1 MPSQIHCQQRHS
13 PLRLHSHSHSH
24 RRPHPHLTALAALL
38 STTFA
43 LPLAAQTVT
52 PPAQPASAP
61 TAAAKESTDPQQ
73 IVISAQRR
81 MQPLQAVPLSVSA
94 LSGDQL
100 KNANVTTP
108 ERLEQLV
115 PGLRMGRSGSDL
127 RPAMRGTYTENVSAT
142 SDPRFGI
149 YVDDIYQ
156 SRTSQVP
163 PIVDLARVEVQKGP
177 QGTLYGRNSFGGN
190 LVFHSALPTDE
201 FEGGLDLSI
210 GNFTRHRAEGFLN
223 VPISEGIAVRFAG
236 LTEKTR
242 GYVENIGTGND
253 LGGESQ
259 QFVRGTM
266 RIAPPTLPALEVV
279 LRASHTDLGGEGQ
292 GGFGQKFL
300 GTLVDASLIRA
311 PGQSLTYNG
320 ITYDLPNGFNG
331 NSFTGTPLNVDS
343 RFRDGIPDINGADVG
358 IPVLA
363 DPYKVNY
370 AGDIFRKGSQ
380 QQYSAIIT
388 YDAGPVRLRSISSF
402 ADFDLIRTGS
412 SLTPVLLNY
421 SYQQTLAKT
430 YTQELQVL
438 SNDDRPGP
446 LQWIAGVYY
455 FNDTASD
462 RSVTNLNRNYVT
474 ATAPAGEQYYPFG
487 FTSLPSG
494 AGLNQRTGYDSF
506 SAFQQKTRST
516 AAYGQLSYT
525 LFEKLTLTGGLRY
538 TRDEKSVLSSRFNTA
553 ATGAGSYFA
562 HDINDPVDYACG
574 GFIPAN
580 SASVSASSEAV
591 AQAYNFVCANNTYSY
606 TNYRVAADYKFDRD
620 HMVYTSYSNG
630 THAGGFNSGAVTI
643 GGVPTLLPF
652 APEKVKAFEVGSKN
666 TLFNRMLTLNA
677 AAYINDYTDLHAQ
690 TSIPNPNAPLTSV
703 IALVQNVGKDRAYGL
718 DLEAVLRPTQDLRL
732 TMAYNYLNAKQLDYA
747 VNTFN
752 FGGTAGFCGIT
763 PSCVASTGEANTV
776 QGTPFPN
783 ARTDPNRF
791 VPVLDANGNPVVSG
805 GVPQVRYVLAG
816 TGRDGT
822 KYTAERAFSPKH
834 TIQFGL
840 AYSIGLGSAGTLTPE
855 FQTYYNSGYIL
866 TDLTPDYGNNAAF
879 TKTDLRL
886 TYVSVDGK
894 YTVQAFINNIE
905 DEATITRAV
914 YSNHRSLLVTFAPPR
929 SYGATVGIRF

>member
-1 MPSQIHCQQRHS
+1 MPRHIQRQS
-13 PLRLHSHSHSH
+13 PLHLHLS
-24 RRPHPHLTALAALL
+24 TLAALI

-43 LPLAAQTVT
+43 LPLAAQTVA

-61 TAAAKESTDPQQ
+61 AAGSNETTDPTVV
-73 IVISAQRR
+73 IVTAQRR
-81 MQPLQAVPLSVSA
+81 AEPLQTAPLSVSA
-94 LSGDQL
+94 LSGSQI

-115 PGLRMGRSGSDL
+115 PGLRMGRSGSDV
-127 RPAMRGTYTENVSAT
+127 RPALRGTYTENVSAT

-190 LVFHSALPTDE
+190 LVFHSALPTHQ

-210 GNFTRHRAEGFLN
+210 GRFTRHRAEGFLN

-242 GYVENIGTGND
+242 GYVENIGSGND
-253 LGGESQ
+253 LGGEAQ
-259 QFVRGTM
+259 KFVRGTVL
-266 RIAPPTLPALEVV
+266 IAPPSVPALEVV
-279 LRASHTDLGGEGQ
+279 LRASYTDLGGEGQ
-292 GGFGQKFL
+292 AGFGQKFL
-300 GTLVDASLIRA
+300 GTLVDRNLIRT

-320 ITYDLPNGFNG
+320 ITYNLPNGFNG
-331 NSFTGTPLNVDS
+331 NSFTGTPLAVDS

-358 IPVLA
+358 IPVPA

-380 QQYSAIIT
+380 QQYSAIIN
-388 YDAGPVRLRSISSF
+388 YDAGPVRLRSITSF

-430 YTQELQVL
+430 YTQEFQVL
-438 SNDDRPGP
+438 SNDDKPGP
-446 LQWIAGVYY
+446 LQWIVGAYF
-455 FNDTASD
+455 FNDTAVD
-462 RSVTNLNRNYVT
+462 RSVTNVNRDYVT
-474 ATAPAGEQYYPFG
+474 ATAPVGEQYYPFG
-487 FTSLPSG
+487 FTLLPSG
-494 AGLNQRTGYDSF
+494 TGLNQRTAFDSF
-506 SAFQQKTRST
+506 SAYQQKARST

-525 LFEKLTLTGGLRY
+525 LLEKLTLTGGVRH
-538 TRDEKSVLSSRFNTA
+538 TRDEKSVLSSRFNTSP
-553 ATGAGSYFA
+553 TGAGAYFA
-562 HDINDPVDYACG
+562 HGIDDPVDYACG
-574 GFIPAN
+574 GFIPA
-580 SASVSASSEAV
+580 SSTSVSASPTAV
-591 AQAYNFVCANNTYSY
+591 AQAYNFVCADNVYSY
-606 TNYRVAADYKFDRD
+606 TNYRAAADYKFNRD
-620 HMVYTSYSNG
+620 HMVYTSYSTG

-652 APEKVKAFEVGSKN
+652 APERVKAFEVGSKN
-666 TLFNRMLTLNA
+666 TLFDRMLTLNA
-677 AAYINDYTDLHAQ
+677 AAYINEYTDLHAQ

-703 IALVQNVGKDRAYGL
+703 IALVQNVGKDRAYGF
-718 DLEAVLRPTQDLRL
+718 DLEAVLRPTRDLRV
-732 TMAYNYLNAKQLDYA
+732 TMAYNFLNAKQLDYA

-763 PSCVASTGEANTV
+763 PSCVPATGEANTV

-791 VPVLDANGNPVVSG
+791 VPVRDANGNPVISG
-805 GVPQVRYVLAG
+805 GVPQVKYVLAG
-816 TGRDGT
+816 TGLDGT
-822 KYTAERAFSPKH
+822 KYTAKRAFSPKN
-834 TIQFGL
+834 TLQFGV
-840 AYSIGLGSAGTLTPE
+840 AYTFGLGSAGTLTPE
-855 FQTYYNSGYIL
+855 IQSYYNSGYIL
-866 TDLTPDYGNNAAF
+866 TDLTPEYGNNAAF

-886 TYVSVDGK
+886 TYRSLDGTF
-894 YTVQAFINNIE
+894 TVQAFVNNIE
-905 DEATITRAV
+905 DKATITRAV
-914 YSNHRSLLVTFAPPR
+914 YSNHRSLLVTYAPPR
-929 SYGATVGIRF
+929 SYGATVGLRF

>member
-1 MPSQIHCQQRHS
+1 MSRQVHCQQRQS
-13 PLRLHSHSHSH
+13 PMRTYPHLRL
-24 RRPHPHLTALAALL
+24 TTLAALL

-52 PPAQPASAP
+52 PPAQAASAP
-61 TAAAKESTDPQQ
+61 AAAAKEMTDPTL
-73 IVISAQRR
+73 IVITAQRR
-81 MQPLQAVPLSVSA
+81 AQPLQTAPLSVSA
-94 LSGDQL
+94 LTGDQL

-236 LTEKTR
+236 VTEKTR

-266 RIAPPTLPALEVV
+266 RIAPPTIPALEVV

-331 NSFTGTPLNVDS
+331 NSFTGTPLNVDT

-380 QQYSAIIT
+380 QQYSAIIN

-402 ADFDLIRTGS
+402 ADFDLIRTGG

-438 SNDDRPGP
+438 SNDDKPGP

-455 FNDTASD
+455 FDDTAID
-462 RSVTNLNRNYVT
+462 RSVTNVNRNYVT
-474 ATAPAGEQYYPFG
+474 TAAPAGQQYYPFG

-494 AGLNQRTGYDSF
+494 TGLNQRTGYDSF

-516 AAYGQLSYT
+516 AVYGQLSYT

-553 ATGAGSYFA
+553 ATGADSYFA

-580 SASVSASSEAV
+580 AASVSASSAAV

-606 TNYRVAADYKFDRD
+606 TNFRLAADYKLSRD

-630 THAGGFNSGAVTI
+630 THAGGFNSGPVTI
-643 GGVPTLLPF
+643 AGVRTLLPF
-652 APEKVKAFEVGSKN
+652 APEKVRAFEVGSKN
-666 TLFNRMLTLNA
+666 TFFNRMLTLNA
-677 AAYINDYTDLHAQ
+677 AAYLNDYTDLHAQ

-752 FGGTAGFCGIT
+752 FSGGASFCGGAT
-763 PSCVASTGEANTV
+763 PSCVAATGEANTV

-791 VPVLDANGNPVVSG
+791 VPVLDANGNQIVQS
-805 GVPQVRYVLAG
+805 GVPQFRYVLAG

-840 AYSIGLGSAGTLTPE
+840 AYTIGLGGAGTLTPE
-855 FQTYYNSGYIL
+855 IQTYYNSGYIL

>member
-1 MPSQIHCQQRHS
+1 MPRQIKRQ
-13 PLRLHSHSHSH
+13 
-24 RRPHPHLTALAALL
+24 PHPHLNALAALV
-38 STTFA
+38 SATFA

-52 PPAQPASAP
+52 PAAQPASAP
-61 TAAAKESTDPQQ
+61 TAAADEPTQ
-73 IVISAQRR
+73 IVVTAQRR
-81 MQPLQAVPLSVSA
+81 AEPLQTAPLSVSA
-94 LSGDQL
+94 LSGSQI

-115 PGLRMGRSGSDL
+115 PGLRMGRSGSDV

-149 YVDDIYQ
+149 YVDDVYQ

-190 LVFHSALPTDE
+190 LVFHSALPTDQ

-210 GNFTRHRAEGFLN
+210 GQFTRHRAEAFLN

-236 LTEKTR
+236 LTERTR
-242 GYVENIGTGND
+242 GYVENVGSGND

-259 QFVRGTM
+259 KFVRGTM
-266 RIAPPTLPALEVV
+266 RIAPPSIPALEVV
-279 LRASHTDLGGEGQ
+279 LRASYTDLGGEGQ
-292 GGFGQKFL
+292 GGFGQKYA
-300 GTLVDASLIRA
+300 GTLVDKSLIRP
-311 PGQSLTYNG
+311 PGQSLIYNG

-331 NSFTGTPLNVDS
+331 NSFTGTPLAVDS

-358 IPVLA
+358 IPVQT
-363 DPYKVNY
+363 DPYKVDY

-380 QQYSAIIT
+380 QQYSAIIN
-388 YDAGPVRLRSISSF
+388 YDAGPVRLRSITSF

-421 SYQQTLAKT
+421 SYQQTQAKT
-430 YTQELQVL
+430 STQEFQVL
-438 SNDDRPGP
+438 SNDDQPGP
-446 LQWIAGVYY
+446 VQWIVGAYF
-455 FNDTASD
+455 FNDTARD
-462 RSVTNLNRNYVT
+462 RSVTNVNRDYVT
-474 ATAPAGEQYYPFG
+474 ATAPVGQQYYPFG
-487 FTSLPSG
+487 FSLLPSG
-494 AGLNQRTGYDSF
+494 SGLNQRTAFDSF
-506 SAFQQKTRST
+506 SAYEQKARST

-525 LFEKLTLTGGLRY
+525 LLEKLTLTGGLRH
-538 TRDEKSVLSSRFNTA
+538 TRDAKSVLSSRFNTSP
-553 ATGAGSYFA
+553 TGAGAYFA
-562 HDINDPVDYACG
+562 HSIDDPVDYACG
-574 GFIPAN
+574 GFIAAN
-580 SASVSASSEAV
+580 STSVSVSPAAV
-591 AQAYNFVCANNTYSY
+591 AQAYNFVCSNNTYTY
-606 TNYRVAADYKFDRD
+606 TNYRLAADYKLDRD
-620 HMVYTSYSNG
+620 HMVYTSYSTG

-718 DLEAVLRPTQDLRL
+718 DLEAVLRPTRDLRL
-732 TMAYNYLNAKQLDYA
+732 TMAYNFLDAKQLDYA

-752 FGGTAGFCGIT
+752 FGGGASFCGT
-763 PSCVASTGEANTV
+763 TTSCVAATGEANTV

-791 VPVLDANGNPVVSG
+791 VPVLDANGNQVVSG
-805 GVPQVRYVLAG
+805 GVPQVKYVLAG

-822 KYTAERAFSPKH
+822 KYTAKRAFSPRH
-834 TIQFGL
+834 TFQFGVG
-840 AYSIGLGSAGTLTPE
+840 YTFGLGSGGTLTPE
-855 FQTYYNSGYIL
+855 IQTYYNSGYIL
-866 TDLTPDYGNNAAF
+866 TDLTPEYGNNPAF

-886 TYVSVDGK
+886 TYRSLDGA
-894 YTVQAFINNIE
+894 YTVQAFVNNIE
-905 DEATITRAV
+905 DKATITRAV
-914 YSNHRSLLVTFAPPR
+914 YGNHRSLLVTYAPPR
-929 SYGATVGIRF
+929 SYGASVGFRF